1 MGQNL
6 TKPPIYRNPT
16 HMSKLTAKRQA
27 FIDAAISAGFSSP
40 LNRADVVSIVDQ
52 FGDSDGFSWPSW
64 ITADKNR
71 RLDRGV
77 FDVPELSGQDAP
89 PAAKPQVAPIE
100 TRQPVATA
108 PVVMKTVETA
118 PQAQFNLTAGSYV
131 PDRLGTYVPWGHFK
145 DVEAII
151 KSGIFAPTFITGLPG
166 NGKTTM
172 AEQICA
178 RHKREFFRVNITA
191 MTDEEDL
198 IGGFRLVD
206 GETVWQDGPVVHA
219 MKRGG
224 ILLLDEVDQGT
235 PKMMCLQPVLEGKP
249 IFIKKINQWVEPAK
263 NFTVVCTANT
273 KGQGDN
279 DGRFAGA
286 QVLNGAFLDRM
297 AFTFEQGYPA
307 VSIEK
312 KIVKKNMD
320 ALGCRDDDFAD
331 LICRWADIIRQS
343 FYEGSVDEVV
353 TTRRL
358 IDAVSAFTIFGDR
371 LKAIEL
377 IIARFDDD
385 TKDAFRSLYTKV
397 DGDAIV
403 DNAEVT
409 GAEVLGTDTTCPF

>member
-1 MGQNL
+1 
-6 TKPPIYRNPT
+6 
-16 HMSKLTAKRQA
+16 MSKLTAKRQA
-27 FIDAAISAGFSSP
+27 FIDAAISAGHSSP
-40 LNRADVVSIVDQ
+40 LNRADVVAIVDE
-52 FGDSDGFSWPSW
+52 FGDSHGFSWPSW

-77 FDVPELSGQDAP
+77 FDVPELNGKDAP
-89 PAAKPQVAPIE
+89 VAAKPAAAPAPA
-100 TRQPVATA
+100 PVAA
-108 PVVMKTVETA
+108 PVIMKTVETA
-118 PQAQFNLTAGSYV
+118 PQTQFNLTAGSYV

-145 DVEAII
+145 DVESII

-249 IFIKKINQWVEPAK
+249 IFIKKINQWVEPAAG
-263 NFTVVCTANT
+263 FTVVCTANT
-273 KGQGDN
+273 KGQGDA

-307 VSIEK
+307 VTVEK

-320 ALGCRDDDFAD
+320 AHGCRDDEFAD
-331 LICRWADIIRQS
+331 MLVRWADIIRQS

-358 IDAVSAFTIFGDR
+358 IDAVSAFHIFGDR
-371 LKAIEL
+371 LKAVEL
-377 IIARFDDD
+377 VIARFDDD

-397 DGDAIV
+397 DGDAIT
-403 DNAEVT
+403 DNAET
-409 GAEVLGTDTTCPF
+409 QGTEVLGTDTKCPF

>member
-1 MGQNL
+1 MTKL
-6 TKPPIYRNPT
+6 TK
-16 HMSKLTAKRQA
+16 KRQA
-27 FIDAAISAGFSSP
+27 FIDAASAAGYTSP
-40 LNRADVVSIVDQ
+40 LNRADVVAIVDE
-52 FGDSDGFSWPSW
+52 FGDSHGFSWPSW
-64 ITADKNR
+64 ITADTNR

-89 PAAKPQVAPIE
+89 AAATPAAAPA
-100 TRQPVATA
+100 PAPTA
-108 PVVMKTVETA
+108 PAPVLKTVETA
-118 PQAQFNLTAGSYV
+118 PQTQFNLTAGSYV
-131 PDRLGTYVPWGHFK
+131 PDRLSTYVPWGHFK
-145 DVEAII
+145 DVESII

-206 GETVWQDGPVVHA
+206 GETVWQDGPVIHA

-249 IFIKKINQWVEPAK
+249 IFVKKINQWVEPAK
-263 NFTVVCTANT
+263 GFTVVCTANT
-273 KGQGDN
+273 KGQGDA

-307 VSIEK
+307 VTVEK

-320 ALGCRDDDFAD
+320 AHGCRDDEFAD
-331 LICRWADIIRQS
+331 MLVRWADIIRQS

-358 IDAVSAFTIFGDR
+358 IDAVSAFHIFGDR
-371 LKAIEL
+371 LKAVEL
-377 IIARFDDD
+377 VIARFDED

-397 DGDAIV
+397 DGDAIT
-403 DNAEVT
+403 DNAET
-409 GAEVLGTDTTCPF
+409 QGTEVLGADTKCPF

>member
-1 MGQNL
+1 M
-6 TKPPIYRNPT
+6 T
-16 HMSKLTAKRQA
+16 KLTLKRQA
-27 FIDAAISAGFSSP
+27 FIDAAISAGYSTP
-40 LNRADVVSIVDQ
+40 LNRADVSAIVDN
-52 FGDSDGFSWPSW
+52 FGDSHGFSWPSW
-64 ITADKNR
+64 ITADKAR

-77 FDVPELSGQDAP
+77 FDVPELTGGEAPSPVAPMKIEESVSPQAAPAP
-89 PAAKPQVAPIE
+89 PVIKTVS
-100 TRQPVATA
+100 TA
-108 PVVMKTVETA
+108 PTST
-118 PQAQFNLTAGSYV
+118 FDLTAGSYV
-131 PDRLGTYVPWGHFK
+131 PDRMTTYVPWGHFK
-145 DVEAII
+145 DVESIV
-151 KSGIFAPTFITGLPG
+151 KSGIFAPVFITGLPG
-166 NGKTTM
+166 NGKTCM
-172 AEQICA
+172 VEQICA

-224 ILLLDEVDQGT
+224 VLLLDEVDQGT

-263 NFTVVCTANT
+263 GFTVFSTANT

-297 AFTFEQGYPA
+297 AFTFEQGYPTVA
-307 VSIEK
+307 TEK
-312 KIVKKNMD
+312 KIIKKNMD
-320 ALGCRDDDFAD
+320 ELDCRDDDFAD

-358 IDAVSAFTIFGDR
+358 VDAVSAFKIFDDR
-371 LKAIEL
+371 LKAIDL
-377 IIARFDDD
+377 VIARFDDD
-385 TKDAFRSLYTKV
+385 TKQAFHSLYTKV
-397 DGDAIV
+397 DGNV
-403 DNAEVT
+403 DDVT
-409 GAEVLGTDTTCPF
+409 TDSDGVLSADTKCPF

>member
-1 MGQNL
+1 
-6 TKPPIYRNPT
+6 
-16 HMSKLTAKRQA
+16 MSKITPKRQA
-27 FIDAAISAGFSSP
+27 FIDAAISAGYTSP
-40 LNRADVVSIVDQ
+40 LNRADVVQIVDD
-52 FGDSDGFSWPSW
+52 FGDSHGFSWPSW
-64 ITADKNR
+64 ITADKAR

-77 FDVPELSGQDAP
+77 FDVPELNGGEAP
-89 PAAKPQVAPIE
+89 VKATEVIPDVVAHATQAPAAVA
-100 TRQPVATA
+100 A

-131 PDRLGTYVPWGHFK
+131 PDRMTTYVPWGNFK
-145 DVEAII
+145 DIEAIV
-151 KSGIFAPTFITGLPG
+151 KSGLFAPVFITGLPG
-166 NGKTTM
+166 NGKTCM
-172 AEQICA
+172 VEQICA

-224 ILLLDEVDQGT
+224 VLLLDEVDQGT

-263 NFTVVCTANT
+263 GFTVFSTANT

-297 AFTFEQGYPA
+297 AFTFEQGYPTVA
-307 VSIEK
+307 TEK
-312 KIVKKNMD
+312 KIIKKNMD
-320 ALGCRDDDFAD
+320 HLDCRDDDFAD
-331 LICRWADIIRQS
+331 LLCRWADIIRQS

-358 IDAVSAFTIFGDR
+358 VDAVSAFKIFDDR
-371 LKAIEL
+371 LKAIDL

-385 TKDAFRSLYTKV
+385 TKQAFHSLYTKV
-397 DGDAIV
+397 DGNV
-403 DNAEVT
+403 DDVSSDHGDSLSN
-409 GAEVLGTDTTCPF
+409 DTKCPF

>member
-1 MGQNL
+1 M
-6 TKPPIYRNPT
+6 T
-16 HMSKLTAKRQA
+16 KLTTKRQA
-27 FIDAAISAGFSSP
+27 FIDAAISAGYTTP
-40 LNRADVVSIVDQ
+40 LNRADVSAIVDN
-52 FGDSDGFSWPSW
+52 FGDSHGFSWPSW

-89 PAAKPQVAPIE
+89 MAVKPEVAPVE
-100 TRQPVATA
+100 TSQPVPNVA
-108 PVVMKTVETA
+108 VMKTVSTA
-118 PQAQFNLTAGSYV
+118 PTSTFDLTAGSYV
-131 PDRLGTYVPWGHFK
+131 PDRMTTYVPWGNFK
-145 DVEAII
+145 DVELIV
-151 KSGIFAPTFITGLPG
+151 KSGIFAPVFITGLPG
-166 NGKTTM
+166 NGKTCM
-172 AEQICA
+172 VEQICA

-219 MKRGG
+219 MRRGG
-224 ILLLDEVDQGT
+224 VLLLDEVDQGT

-263 NFTVVCTANT
+263 GFTVFSTANT

-297 AFTFEQGYPA
+297 AFTFEQGYPTVA
-307 VSIEK
+307 TEK
-312 KIVKKNMD
+312 KIIKKNMD
-320 ALGCRDDDFAD
+320 ELGCRDDDFAD
-331 LICRWADIIRQS
+331 LLCRWADIIRQS

-358 IDAVSAFTIFGDR
+358 VDAVSAFKIFDDR
-371 LKAIEL
+371 MKAIDL
-377 IIARFDDD
+377 VIARFDDD
-385 TKDAFRSLYTKV
+385 TKQAFHSLYTKV
-397 DGDAIV
+397 DGGV
-403 DNAEVT
+403 DDVSTDNGD
-409 GAEVLGTDTTCPF
+409 GALSADTKCPF

>member
-1 MGQNL
+1 MTKL
-6 TKPPIYRNPT
+6 TK
-16 HMSKLTAKRQA
+16 KRQA
-27 FIDAAISAGFSSP
+27 FIDAASAAGYTSP
-40 LNRADVVSIVDQ
+40 LNRADVVAIVDE
-52 FGDSDGFSWPSW
+52 FGDSHGFSWPSW
-64 ITADKNR
+64 ITADKAR

-89 PAAKPQVAPIE
+89 VAAKPAAAPA
-100 TRQPVATA
+100 PAPAAPA
-108 PVVMKTVETA
+108 PVLKTVETA
-118 PQAQFNLTAGSYV
+118 PQTQFNLTAGSYV

-263 NFTVVCTANT
+263 GFTVVCTANT
-273 KGQGDN
+273 KGQGDA

-307 VSIEK
+307 VATEK

-320 ALGCRDDDFAD
+320 AHGCRDDEFAD
-331 LICRWADIIRQS
+331 MLVRWADIIRQS

-358 IDAVSAFTIFGDR
+358 IDAVSAFHIFGDR
-371 LKAIEL
+371 LKAVEL
-377 IIARFDDD
+377 VIARFDDD

-397 DGDAIV
+397 DGDAV
-403 DNAEVT
+403 TDNAEAT
-409 GAEVLGTDTTCPF
+409 GTEVLGTDTKCPF